1 LSFASSQNPFKQDN
15 REYPVDFGFYR
26 KYAVNIVIPEDILL
40 RQFRIYKFN
49 DETILAILN
58 V

>member
-15 REYPVDFGFYR
+15 REYPVDFGFPFIE

-40 RQFRIYKFN
+40 KQFRIYKFN
-49 DETILAILN
+49 DGERFW
-58 V
+58 